1 MTSNPSEK
9 DILALETIAE
19 LKNYNGYTFNLIYQN
34 ISGKNILDFGS
45 GYGVFCQYMAK
56 KGYQVDGYEINKDAF
71 LESKKRGVNTYSE
84 LNNINKKFDT
94 ITSSNVLEHI
104 EDDVNAINE
113 MRSLLVDE
121 GILILYLPASEI
133 VWTKMDDD
141 VNHHRRYSKKDLHS
155 KLKSANFEILES
167 RYVDFIGWF
176 TLIIFKILK
185 IQPKFNK
192 KLIIFYDKFF
202 FKFLK
207 YLDIVFKNL
216 IGKNILVVA
225 KKIV

>member
-1 MTSNPSEK
+1 MNTNSNEK

-19 LKNYNGYTFNLIYQN
+19 LKNYNSYTFNLISQK
-34 ISGKNILDFGS
+34 ISGKSILDFGS
-45 GYGVFCQYMAK
+45 GYGVFCQYMVK
-56 KGYQVDGYEINKDAF
+56 KGYKVNGFEINNIAY
-71 LESKKRGVNTYSE
+71 LESKERGINTYSK
-84 LNNINKKFDT
+84 LNQIDKKFDT

-104 EDDVNAINE
+104 EDDIIAINQ
-113 MRSLLVDE
+113 MRSLLVE
-121 GILILYLPASEI
+121 KGTLILYLPASQA

-141 VNHHRRYSKKDLHS
+141 VNHFRRYSKKDLHS
-155 KLKSANFEILES
+155 KLESANFEILES

-176 TLIIFKILK
+176 TLIIFKIFK
-185 IQPKFNK
+185 IKPKFNK

-207 YLDIVFKNL
+207 YLDIAFKNI

-225 KKIV
+225 RKN

>member
-34 ISGKNILDFGS
+34 ISGENILDFGS
-45 GYGVFCQYMAK
+45 GYGVFCEYMIK
-56 KGYQVDGYEINKDAF
+56 KGNKIDGFEINKNAF
-71 LESKKRGVNTYSE
+71 LESKKRGINTYSE
-84 LNNINKKFDT
+84 LNKINKKYDT

-104 EDDVNAINE
+104 EDDINAINE
-113 MRSLLVDE
+113 MRSLLVNK
-121 GILILYLPASEI
+121 GILVLYLPASEI

-185 IQPKFNK
+185 VQPKFNK
-192 KLIIFYDKFF
+192 KLIIFYDKVF

-207 YLDIVFKNL
+207 YLDIIFKNL

-225 KKIV
+225 KKN

>member
-1 MTSNPSEK
+1 MASNPSEK

-19 LKNYNGYTFNLIYQN
+19 LKNYNGYIFNLIYQN
-34 ISGKNILDFGS
+34 IFGENILDFGS
-45 GYGVFCQYMAK
+45 GYGIFCQFMAK

-71 LESKKRGVNTYSE
+71 LESKKRGINTYFE
-84 LNNINKKFDT
+84 LNKINKKFDT

-104 EDDVNAINE
+104 QDDVKAINE

-141 VNHHRRYSKKDLHS
+141 VNHQRRYSKKDLHS
-155 KLKSANFEILES
+155 KLKSSNFEILDS

-176 TLIIFKILK
+176 TLITFKIFRIK
-185 IQPKFNK
+185 PKFNK

-207 YLDIVFKNL
+207 YLDIIFKKV

-225 KKIV
+225 RKK